1 MTHTSTTADPVQSIV
16 SLTNAAAAARC
27 LHVVAELGVADTI
40 SPDEEVS
47 IDVLADRCGCHP
59 DALHR
64 LLRCSRCTACS
75 TASSA
80 TGRTR
85 RCPCCCAATIQ
96 PRHAP
101 TPG

>member
-1 MTHTSTTADPVQSIV
+1 MTHTSTTADPVRSIV

-64 LLRCSRCTACS
+64 LLQLLEMHGGKASVGPCSSC
-75 TASSA
+75 
-80 TGRTR
+80 
-85 RCPCCCAATIQ
+85 
-96 PRHAP
+96 
-101 TPG
+101 